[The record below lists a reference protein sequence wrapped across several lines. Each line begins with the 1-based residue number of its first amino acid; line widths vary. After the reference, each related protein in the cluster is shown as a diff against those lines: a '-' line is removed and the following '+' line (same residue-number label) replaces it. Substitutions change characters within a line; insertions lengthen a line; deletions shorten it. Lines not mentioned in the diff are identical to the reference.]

1 MDFNKYIE
9 KTYCL
14 YASDWHLTIMLLP
27 FISRKLQEKDRI
39 FMKFENSIEDKMKL
53 LTNKLGFKNED
64 EINEISWGMEINDE
78 EESDDERIY
87 IVAGTKEYMDEMNSM
102 INNYYREKSIKIKII
117 NCFDIM
123 KGEKDEELPNIEVYD
138 SFLTTN
144 GETAVNA

>member
-27 FISRKLQEKDRI
+27 FISRKLQEKDKV

-53 LTNKLGFKNED
+53 LTSKLGIKNKD
-64 EINEISWGMEINDE
+64 EINDINWGMEINDE
-78 EESDDERIY
+78 EERADERIY
-87 IVAGTKEYMDEMNSM
+87 VVAGTKEYMDEMNAM
-102 INNYYREKSIKIKII
+102 INMYYKGKNVRVKII

-123 KGEKDEELPNIEVYD
+123 TSEQDTRLPNNNDY
-138 SFLTTN
+138 SSYLTTN
-144 GETAVNA
+144 GEIAINA